1 MYSVLYS
8 ATEQDPVKDRPT
20 CNWVY
25 IIYQYLCEKV
35 LYGVCTYNMIPWVTK
50 HTNTL
55 TANKLKENCVTERR
69 CIQNFVYSSSFSQW
83 IAQNIITFNLVRL
96 VVRVHSPDF
105 PYQSVYNS
113 LVFSAV
119 ESDSNERERGVGV
132 QKGMGGWEGGMERR
146 EGIKEGR
153 GRGERGRE
161 DGSKEWREEG
171 REREEWRARGE
182 GRREEE
188 GQRERELSNKYI

>member
-1 MYSVLYS
+1 M
-8 ATEQDPVKDRPT
+8 
-20 CNWVY
+20 
-25 IIYQYLCEKV
+25 
-35 LYGVCTYNMIPWVTK
+35 
-50 HTNTL
+50 
-55 TANKLKENCVTERR
+55 TERR
-69 CIQNFVYSSSFSQW
+69 CKRNFVYSSSFSQW

-119 ESDSNERERGVGV
+119 ENDYNERERERGVGV
-132 QKGMGGWEGGMERR
+132 EKGMGGWEGGMERI
-146 EGIKEGR
+146 EEGR

-161 DGSKEWREEG
+161 DGSKAWREEG

-182 GRREEE
+182 GRRKDRGKE
-188 GQRERELSNKYI
+188 N

>member
-1 MYSVLYS
+1 M
-8 ATEQDPVKDRPT
+8 
-20 CNWVY
+20 
-25 IIYQYLCEKV
+25 
-35 LYGVCTYNMIPWVTK
+35 
-50 HTNTL
+50 
-55 TANKLKENCVTERR
+55 TERR

-119 ESDSNERERGVGV
+119 ESGSNEREREEWEW
-132 QKGMGGWEGGMERR
+132 KRGWEGG
-146 EGIKEGR
+146 KEG
-153 GRGERGRE
+153 
-161 DGSKEWREEG
+161 WREERESKKAGGGVREAERMVARNGG
-171 REREEWRARGE
+171 RREER